1 VKLENLLECLTQHL
15 ATSFAID
22 NGDPTIKAASE
33 QLSTSDILLRTS
45 NLIQTSARLYFLA
58 TLRSIDPNEPVA
70 KQLVR
75 DVIEW
80 ARPLSPTH
88 LRSAHLW
95 PLFVAAVY
103 AAGGD
108 EERVF
113 FLDQFDALD
122 NHHSALVAGGSV
134 RRVKEIVVTVWKR
147 RDLVA
152 GTTTF
157 GSGNSHSSCESSPL
171 AEPSA
176 KGFMWMANDW
186 AKYVQPLSEGLC
198 LG

>member
-1 VKLENLLECLTQHL
+1 MDIDDQLACLTQHL
-15 ATSFAID
+15 PTSFAID
-22 NGDPTIKAASE
+22 NGKPTIKAE
-33 QLSTSDILLRTS
+33 PEHLSASDILLRTS

-80 ARPLSPTH
+80 TRPLSPTH

-103 AAGGD
+103 ATGGD

-134 RRVKEIVVTVWKR
+134 RRVREIVVTVWKR
-147 RDLVA
+147 RDLA
-152 GTTTF
+152 TNTTF
-157 GSGNSHSSCESSPL
+157 GNGSSSCGSSPL
-171 AEPSA
+171 SETSA
-176 KGFMWMANDW
+176 KGSMLMENDW